1 MYRTNNLILSV
12 PFSCLMAMQLA
23 LSFCTAPIIPKGR
36 GNVRKYSRRYQGVIL
51 VVIIFVSVYKTTPF
65 LLDELNSE
73 NAILWV
79 TIFLLICS
87 KRSGRQEFSWIK
99 RYSHNSFF
107 FFNCFLSL
115 LGTKAFQESIFI
127 LIADTIQALFDVT
140 HNCSLKSPRLGKHF
154 HLNCSYYTGSF
165 LCNT

>member
-12 PFSCLMAMQLA
+12 PFSCLMAMQLT

-99 RYSHNSFF
+99 RYSHNSL
-107 FFNCFLSL
+107 FLNL
-115 LGTKAFQESIFI
+115 LSQFVRDKGI
-127 LIADTIQALFDVT
+127 
-140 HNCSLKSPRLGKHF
+140 PGKYF
-154 HLNCSYYTGSF
+154 HLNCRCYTGSF
-165 LCNT
+165 